1 MKYLVYLYQ
10 NKILKLLNK
19 LGSLFTRYFS
29 RFTLYK
35 SLITHH
41 SSRFTNLVLILTLLA
56 SSCNNT
62 TDTKDTFDI
71 QGHRGC
77 RGLMPENTIEGFI
90 RAIDLGVTTLEMDLV
105 ISKDN
110 KVLVSHEPYMSA
122 SICLDS
128 SGAEIPAQFQMNWNI
143 YEMNYQQIRKFD
155 CGSSA
160 LFDFPEQLKMVTYKP
175 LLEEVID
182 TVEKYIAAKKLP
194 KVYYNIELKG
204 GSKYEAYLNE
214 NKVERVKFFPKPEEF
229 ARLVL
234 EVVREKKIV
243 DRTIIQ
249 SFDWYCLRAAKEL
262 EPKIKIAQLIHNSN
276 QLAYKLNIQNLG
288 FKPDIYS
295 PEHNKVIPGMISYMK
310 EQEIKVIPWT
320 VNDIERMHLLIEMG
334 VDGII
339 TDYPD
344 RLIALLKTY

>member
-1 MKYLVYLYQ
+1 MKNLT
-10 NKILKLLNK
+10 NILNRITLLITPVCRQA
-19 LGSLFTRYFS
+19 GITHHPSLFTLHPS
-29 RFTLYK
+29 LVTTLLL
-35 SLITHH
+35 LIT
-41 SSRFTNLVLILTLLA
+41 LLS
-56 SSCNNT
+56 SSCNT
-62 TDTKDTFDI
+62 SSDTKDTFDI

-155 CGSSA
+155 CGSKP
-160 LFDFPEQLKMVTYKP
+160 LFDFPEQLKMVAYKP

-204 GSKYEAYLNE
+204 GNKYEAYLNE
-214 NKVERVKFFPKPEEF
+214 NKIERVKFFPKPEEF

-320 VNDIERMHLLIEMG
+320 VNDLERMHVLIEMG

-339 TDYPD
+339 TDFPD